1 VPIES
6 SRTLIPTAAVALLA
20 LTSFGPAA
28 APADPVAGNPT
39 AGAAQTCDG
48 AGWTVRDD
56 GGFENAIGWSN
67 TVTDGLYVDR
77 FDFGSGS
84 DDIFLRACVH
94 LTRAGTDDSVDL
106 ALIFWSLDGPGGD
119 PGKQLGSK
127 AAVAKGVPTFPLG
140 QSYEYDV
147 TSLRLLA
154 QGEWGVGMRWNPQ
167 LDPGIFIAIDE
178 SPGTAFTDPMGS
190 DSGGVSWDSVLNG
203 IATIRTTSIRVQ
215 TGPDPTIFDDGF
227 ESGDTSFWS
236 GVVF

>member
-1 VPIES
+1 MPIES

-119 PGKQLGSK
+119 PGTELASK
-127 AAVAKGVPTFPLG
+127 PAVAKVVPAFPLA
-140 QSYEYDV
+140 EFYDFEV
-147 TSLRLLA
+147 TSLRLA
-154 QGEWGVGMRWNPQ
+154 AEGSWGVGMRWNPQ
-167 LDPGIFIAIDE
+167 SDQGFFIGIDE
-178 SPGTAFTDPMGS
+178 SPGSAFTDPMGS
-190 DSGGVSWDSVLNG
+190 SDSGMNWDSVING
-203 IATIRTTSIRVQ
+203 IPNIRTTSIRVQ
-215 TGPDPTIFDDGF
+215 TGPDPTIFSDGF
-227 ESGDTSFWS
+227 ESGDTSSWS